1 MADAFGRMV
10 EDVHNERLAERPIYR
25 RDDEHVSEAHSTGYF
40 AAYDEWGDLDRR
52 MAEHVSGSVLDVGCG
67 VGRTALWAVSEGHE
81 VIGID
86 RSPGAI
92 RVARDRGV
100 ERALVADMTDLGLNG
115 TFDTVLVVGKQ
126 LGLGRSRAALRGT
139 LSELARVA
147 ESGSRLVADLN
158 DPTHPDARAESEYLE
173 RHAVGDGLAYRRF
186 RVEYAGLSG
195 PWIDLFMASPVAFE
209 KIVAET
215 PWTIEE
221 TIESETSAYAV
232 VLVHEGETVDYSQS
246 ASPYPIEASSRR
258 RSYRSRS

>member
-25 RDDEHVSEAHSTGYF
+25 RDDGQVSEAHSEGYF
-40 AAYDEWGDLDRR
+40 AAYDEWSDLDRR
-52 MAEHVSGSVLDVGCG
+52 MVEHVSGSVLDAGCG
-67 VGRTALWAVSEGHE
+67 VGRSALWAASEGHE

-92 RVARDRGV
+92 RVARKRGV
-100 ERALVADMTDLGLNG
+100 ERAAVADMTKLPLSAA
-115 TFDTVLVVGKQ
+115 FDTVLVVGKQ

-158 DPTHPDARAESEYLE
+158 DPTHPDARVESEYMDE
-173 RHAVGDGLAYRRF
+173 HTTEEGLVYRRF
-186 RVEYAGLSG
+186 RVEYDGLSG
-195 PWIDLFMASPVAFE
+195 PWIDLLMASPAVFDETVAG
-209 KIVAET
+209 T
-215 PWTIEE
+215 PWRVEE
-221 TIESETSAYAV
+221 VLGDDTSAYAV

-246 ASPYPIEASSRR
+246 ASRAT
-258 RSYRSRS
+258 RS